1 MHCVDVSGICAS
13 THACLRPTLNGSSAL
28 QRFKFGNMIEIRSGI
43 RFDFYPVLPHIV
55 SSL

>member
-13 THACLRPTLNGSSAL
+13 THACLCPTLNGSSAAL

-43 RFDFYPVLPHIV
+43 MFDFYPVL
-55 SSL
+55 